1 MSSPVGLRSLVL
13 LGAGLSLMLDQAAGL
28 ECKRDVLGTS
38 VSISCPLPQ
47 NPSDKVFCCPKYY
60 TDSQC
65 CSMDDLEDIEDLDW
79 DDFEDF
85 MDQADE
91 GLDKVMKFIGITFGG
106 VILLA
111 VMGLTCCCCLPCC
124 LLSKR
129 RRRGQTHG
137 PATALEAQPMA
148 GRYPT
153 QAANTGFRQQQ
164 QGYPQMQPQQPG
176 YPSQQPGYPSQQPGC
191 PPMQPCFQDNPPP
204 YPGPPLGQAAAE
216 PYPTKQPAFNPNA
229 V

>member
-1 MSSPVGLRSLVL
+1 MNFVCSCTADWSHFRVLKFAGIIFGVTTLLFLV
-13 LGAGLSLMLDQAAGL
+13 
-28 ECKRDVLGTS
+28 
-38 VSISCPLPQ
+38 
-47 NPSDKVFCCPKYY
+47 
-60 TDSQC
+60 
-65 CSMDDLEDIEDLDW
+65 
-79 DDFEDF
+79 
-85 MDQADE
+85 
-91 GLDKVMKFIGITFGG
+91 
-106 VILLA
+106 
-111 VMGLTCCCCLPCC
+111 GLTCCCCLPCC

-176 YPSQQPGYPSQQPGC
+176 YPLQQPGYPSQQPGYPSQQPGYPSQQPGY
-191 PPMQPCFQDNPPP
+191 PPMQPGFQDNPPP

-216 PYPTKQPAFNPNA
+216 PYPTKQPASNPNA